1 MQSQLS
7 PSLLSSSLILLLLL
21 SSPSFLL
28 SSPSVN
34 IPLCSAQ
41 LRGELEFTKELM
53 ERTKVSADKS
63 VEGEMNFSH
72 IPFQTDLISDAE
84 EKLKERE
91 VQ

>member
-1 MQSQLS
+1 
-7 PSLLSSSLILLLLL
+7 
-21 SSPSFLL
+21 
-28 SSPSVN
+28 
-34 IPLCSAQ
+34 
-41 LRGELEFTKELM
+41 M